1 MTRITLSLSLSLSVS
16 LSVSVSLTHLIFS
29 NFANKLGIEHVV
41 DDEPNLPNIDYL
53 ILKAIAKDDTRPSI
67 LRIKNYMGKILTGHK
82 FTNLLKS
89 VFP

>member
-1 MTRITLSLSLSLSVS
+1 MTRITLSLFLSVS

-29 NFANKLGIEHVV
+29 NFANKLGIEHVP
-41 DDEPNLPNIDYL
+41 DDANLPNIDYL

-89 VFP
+89 VSP

>member
-1 MTRITLSLSLSLSVS
+1 MTRITLSLSL
-16 LSVSVSLTHLIFS
+16 SVSLTHLIFS
-29 NFANKLGIEHVV
+29 NFANKVGIEHVP

-53 ILKAIAKDDTRPSI
+53 ILKAIAKNAPRPSI